1 MIWTGVE
8 FLYSSAFG
16 INFLIYPSVPFP
28 PLESP
33 SHRVTK
39 GSSPTAKASLEGIWG
54 NPGEGV
60 WFTYLFLSNENSKS
74 IIDIIDVLLRKED
87 VQGGDKNVFS
97 CPWGEGRER
106 GRRKRREAKGLQC
119 PISGCPLRLARPPVL
134 LPAEAHLAAES
145 VILITTDGELPL
157 PLLHAGRRLLQGCG
171 QPGVAL
177 PQGLQLN
184 LPLLH
189 IGSTVGMTGDGT
201 D

>member
-1 MIWTGVE
+1 MIWTGAVSVLLSILDQ
-8 FLYSSAFG
+8 FPHLSFGSLSSTGEPKPQSLREAHLQQRPAWEEYG
-16 INFLIYPSVPFP
+16 GT
-28 PLESP
+28 LE
-33 SHRVTK
+33 R
-39 GSSPTAKASLEGIWG
+39 
-54 NPGEGV
+54 GV

-87 VQGGDKNVFS
+87 VQGGDKDVFS

-189 IGSTVGMTGDGT
+189 IGSTVGVTGDGT